1 MNPII
6 INSQNALEDLESV
19 ITASDS
25 IAWDTEFLRRDT
37 YYAKLALLQ
46 LAIGSEIYII
56 DATLVDIKT
65 IWDAIA
71 ASKAV
76 KIIHS
81 GRQDLEIMYHLFGT
95 LPNNIFDTQIAAR
108 FCSFRADSSYL
119 ELCKI
124 ICEVDDLD
132 KNLQSSNWL
141 KRPLTPRMI
150 DYAGM
155 DVKYLFQIY
164 SALQHIIKEQNLE
177 ESFNEKTYELLTNPD
192 LYNKIVEN
200 AWRKIKYYK
209 SNEKFL
215 ARLKIIC
222 AFREHAAQT
231 FDIPRRYFL
240 TDDQVISICNN
251 LILNET
257 MLLKIGELSSYM
269 KQDKYKNKLLELCN
283 ILAKREIG

>member
-1 MNPII
+1 MNPIVI
-6 INSQNALEDLESV
+6 SSQNKLRDLESV
-19 ITASDS
+19 ILQSDR
-25 IAWDTEFLRRDT
+25 IAFDTEFLRRDT
-37 YYAKLALLQ
+37 YYAKLSLLQ

-65 IWDAIA
+65 IWNSIA

-95 LPNNIFDTQIAAR
+95 LPNHIFDTQIAAR
-108 FCSFRADSSYL
+108 FCSFRADSSYS

-124 ICEVDDLD
+124 ICGVEDLD

-150 DYAGM
+150 DYAGI
-155 DVKYLFQIY
+155 DVKYLSQIY
-164 SALQHIIKEQNLE
+164 TALHRIIKEHNLVE
-177 ESFNEKTYELLTNPD
+177 NFNEKTFELLTNPD

-209 SNEKFL
+209 NSEQFL
-215 ARLKIIC
+215 ARLKVIC

-231 FDIPRRYFL
+231 LDIPRRYFL

-251 LILNET
+251 LTLDET
-257 MLLKIGELSSYM
+257 MLQKLGELSSYM
-269 KQDKYKNKLLELCN
+269 LQEKYKNKLIELSN
-283 ILAKREIG
+283 ILARREI